1 MYDLKDWLQHH
12 SHDIHRHVKPHCFKF
27 ENERREAVMFYR
39 KWSSEQW
46 MGPIRILKVNK
57 IAILT
62 VIFKS
67 IKYAQARRLKFR
79 YQLRAILIGFAFS
92 HCVVLGS
99 ITL

>member
-1 MYDLKDWLQHH
+1 
-12 SHDIHRHVKPHCFKF
+12 
-27 ENERREAVMFYR
+27 
-39 KWSSEQW
+39 
-46 MGPIRILKVNK
+46 MGPIQILKVNK

-67 IKYAQARRLKFR
+67 IKYAQARRLKFQ